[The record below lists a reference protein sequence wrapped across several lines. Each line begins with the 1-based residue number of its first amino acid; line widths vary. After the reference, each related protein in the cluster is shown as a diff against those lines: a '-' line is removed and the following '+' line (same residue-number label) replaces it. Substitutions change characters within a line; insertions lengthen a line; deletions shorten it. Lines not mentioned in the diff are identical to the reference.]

1 MEAILYIFFFIFN
14 AALPR
19 YTTTWVRAI
28 FFLLQT
34 AWNGVQSTHP
44 EIQIKSNEHLSRH
57 KNDDGLAERPQT

>member
-1 MEAILYIFFFIFN
+1 MEAILYFFLIFN
-14 AALPR
+14 AALPQ
-19 YTTTWVRAI
+19 YTWVRAI